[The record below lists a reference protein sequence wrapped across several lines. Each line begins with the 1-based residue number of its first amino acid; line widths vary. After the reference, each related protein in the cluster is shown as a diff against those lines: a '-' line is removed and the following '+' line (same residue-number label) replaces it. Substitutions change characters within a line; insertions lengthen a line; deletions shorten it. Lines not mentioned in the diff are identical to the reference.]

1 MKVPES
7 GSGGGVVRLHPGGGL
22 AQARLLAENFLKAY
36 GLDPERHVLFQN
48 PTTSSWL
55 FWVKTPEAD
64 VQASRVLLVLSL
76 FVAQDREYL
85 RLSSPILS
93 LPTQDVPPTLYR
105 RLLDLNSEMVWAALA
120 TVGLEVHVVAVRPVG
135 NAGRDELEDLLVR
148 VAGYANLFRTQLS
161 EEFGIPVWEL
171 ASVAEGSDEGI
182 DLQTLG

>member
-7 GSGGGVVRLHPGGGL
+7 GSGGGVVRLRRGGGL
-22 AQARLLAENFLKAY
+22 AQARLLAENFLKVH
-36 GLDPERHVLFQN
+36 GLDPDRHVLFQN
-48 PTTSSWL
+48 PTSSSWL

-64 VQASRVLLVLSL
+64 GPASRTLLVLSL
-76 FVAQDREYL
+76 FMAQDQEYL

-93 LPTQDVPPTLYR
+93 LPAEGVDPNLYR
-105 RLLDLNSEMVWAALA
+105 RLLDLNSEMVCAALA
-120 TVGLEVHVVAVRPVG
+120 TVSLEIHVVAVRPVG
-135 NAGRDELEDLLVR
+135 DAGLNELEDLLVR

-171 ASVAEGSDEGI
+171 ASVVEGNDEGI

>member
-7 GSGGGVVRLHPGGGL
+7 EAGGVVVRLRRGGGL
-22 AQARLLAENFLKAY
+22 AHARLLAENFLKAH

-48 PTTSSWL
+48 STTSSWL

-64 VQASRVLLVLSL
+64 VPASGTLLVLSL
-76 FVAQDREYL
+76 FVAQDQEYL

-93 LPTQDVPPTLYR
+93 LPVEGVDPAFYR
-105 RLLDLNSEMVWAALA
+105 RLLDLNSEMVCAALA
-120 TVGLEVHVVAVRPVG
+120 TVALDVHVVAVRPVG
-135 NAGRDELEDLLVR
+135 DAGPNELEDLLVR
-148 VAGYANLFRTQLS
+148 VAGYASLFRTQLS

-171 ASVAEGSDEGI
+171 ASAAEGSDEGI